1 MFSIREINQNPRLL
15 PNFSLGYDIYESH
28 DDARTTSYAMLG
40 MPAAGESHLA
50 NLDCGKKKNLL
61 AILEGTESELSTL
74 ISAMSG
80 IYKIPQAGPGRGR
93 EASSIHTQLAL
104 AQLSPLHKAPSP
116 AEEICPLLREWQ
128 LGTGVLK
135 WEAKKPGRISLGI
148 QHIRK
153 SVMEEMPPFQIV
165 PYRGIQFYGL
175 GSRVLEEHTQFPF
188 IYRMTSKEENQYL
201 GIVHLAMRFGSTW
214 IGLFFPDSENG
225 EEFVRLVI
233 PLIIS
238 HGICI
243 AFTKR
248 LPQSMDTMTEKE
260 VFAVWG
266 QGNVAIMYIDSQFG
280 CIPALVSQ
288 EKFVSEQ
295 IGGKVWITTTA
306 ADINLYLE
314 SAFSLKSWS
323 SYREKENLEMLPQ
336 EELES
341 VFSQDRFHNYNS
353 AQMFHAFLRDVRHA
367 NTSMAEVHLNQHGR
381 LEAKFDIVNLVLFPK
396 NTPGFVTIGSWK
408 SEATPGKWLS
418 INPEAIVWPRHFKKM
433 PPPSRCVLSC
443 QPGDTKEVQEGKLPC
458 CYAYAPCAEGTIST
472 QEVAF
477 LARKLPGTFNE
488 TKLITFSML
497 VFCSV
502 WVSFVTTYLSTRG
515 KYMVTVQ
522 VFSTLASS
530 AGLLVCIFLPKC
542 CIIVLRPDLNT
553 KQYLTVKINDG
564 IREAL
569 PGSLMVLHLLLLLLL
584 LWTLPQA
591 TQRMLRTTCPLTK
604 PKEWQEYYR
613 PGDLIVGG
621 NLPLGS
627 YSYKQME
634 DFRSLA
640 PLDMS
645 VLPVIPGIVTADYRL
660 EQDPQTESIL
670 RGLFHK
676 GSYEVILK
684 LTQKNLELRT
694 IMKNYQLF
702 LALAFTI
709 TEVNKDLTL
718 LPNTTLGFR
727 AQEHMDI
734 VKRMHENNLSLLST
748 RGRRVPN
755 YKCDRQDN
763 LLSIIGGLDSH
774 SSREIASYMGI
785 YKIPQLGY
793 GMLDHAQGEKRE
805 YPSFYRIDPHDIFQY
820 EGLVQVLLHFHWNW
834 IGLVAPS
841 DERGETFIHT
851 LTPMLKQKDICV
863 AISEMFKISDPLY
876 VLQVRSGSIP
886 SSWFEP
892 QVMIVFSDSSVV
904 QQLSVLL
911 TIHGEKTKT
920 PLRKVWILTSHWEI
934 SANGFRSGGRYLKS
948 IHGALHFKDH
958 RGEVPKF
965 KSFLTSRNPSQPQED
980 IFLRLWWGIVFFCEF
995 LDPGQASPNGKS
1007 NCTGEESLEDLPA
1020 SIFELSMS
1028 SHSYSIYNGIYC
1040 MAHALHVVL
1049 ASKSRMTGEG
1059 KRLQNIQPW
1068 QILDPLRHVQFNNSA
1083 GEEVSFTENGRRYD
1097 ILNWISFPN
1106 GSLSPVKI
1114 GEVDSTAPPG
1124 EDFMIHHDAIVW
1136 ATEVGWKQTE
1146 RPLQGARGDVLPG
1159 SREKFQRGR
1168 RFAATDVTLVLK
1180 RPFLTGQVSL
1190 LIPDADRCDPCPEQ
1204 QHPNGKHDHCIP
1216 RKIHFLSYPETLGF
1230 TLASLALTHSL
1241 ITSFVLAI
1249 FIKYRNTPIVKAN
1262 NRDLTYVLLISL
1274 LFCFLCSFFFI
1285 GRPTKFTCL
1294 LRQITFGI
1302 IFSVAVSSILA
1313 KTVMVV
1319 LAFMA
1324 TKPGNVA
1331 RKLLGRHLT
1340 SSIVLACPLIQAIIC
1355 NIWLVTSPPFPNLD
1369 FHSLAGEIIVEC
1381 NEGSTTMFYAV
1392 LSYMGFL
1399 ALISF
1404 LVAFL
1409 ARKLP
1414 DSFNEAKFITFSMLV
1429 FCSVWVSFVPT
1440 YLSTKG
1446 RYAVAMEVFSILASG
1461 AGLLGFIFLPK
1472 CYIILLRPSLNSR
1485 DHLIRKT

>member
-1 MFSIREINQNPRLL
+1 
-15 PNFSLGYDIYESH
+15 
-28 DDARTTSYAMLG
+28 
-40 MPAAGESHLA
+40 
-50 NLDCGKKKNLL
+50 
-61 AILEGTESELSTL
+61 
-74 ISAMSG
+74 
-80 IYKIPQAGPGRGR
+80 
-93 EASSIHTQLAL
+93 
-104 AQLSPLHKAPSP
+104 
-116 AEEICPLLREWQ
+116 
-128 LGTGVLK
+128 
-135 WEAKKPGRISLGI
+135 
-148 QHIRK
+148 
-153 SVMEEMPPFQIV
+153 
-165 PYRGIQFYGL
+165 
-175 GSRVLEEHTQFPF
+175 
-188 IYRMTSKEENQYL
+188 
-201 GIVHLAMRFGSTW
+201 
-214 IGLFFPDSENG
+214 
-225 EEFVRLVI
+225 
-233 PLIIS
+233 
-238 HGICI
+238 
-243 AFTKR
+243 
-248 LPQSMDTMTEKE
+248 
-260 VFAVWG
+260 
-266 QGNVAIMYIDSQFG
+266 
-280 CIPALVSQ
+280 
-288 EKFVSEQ
+288 
-295 IGGKVWITTTA
+295 
-306 ADINLYLE
+306 
-314 SAFSLKSWS
+314 
-323 SYREKENLEMLPQ
+323 
-336 EELES
+336 
-341 VFSQDRFHNYNS
+341 
-353 AQMFHAFLRDVRHA
+353 
-367 NTSMAEVHLNQHGR
+367 
-381 LEAKFDIVNLVLFPK
+381 
-396 NTPGFVTIGSWK
+396 
-408 SEATPGKWLS
+408 
-418 INPEAIVWPRHFKKM
+418 
-433 PPPSRCVLSC
+433 
-443 QPGDTKEVQEGKLPC
+443 
-458 CYAYAPCAEGTIST
+458 
-472 QEVAF
+472 
-477 LARKLPGTFNE
+477 
-488 TKLITFSML
+488 
-497 VFCSV
+497 
-502 WVSFVTTYLSTRG
+502 
-515 KYMVTVQ
+515 
-522 VFSTLASS
+522 
-530 AGLLVCIFLPKC
+530 
-542 CIIVLRPDLNT
+542 
-553 KQYLTVKINDG
+553 
-564 IREAL
+564 
-569 PGSLMVLHLLLLLLL
+569 
-584 LWTLPQA
+584 
-591 TQRMLRTTCPLTK
+591 
-604 PKEWQEYYR
+604 
-613 PGDLIVGG
+613 
-621 NLPLGS
+621 
-627 YSYKQME
+627 
-634 DFRSLA
+634 
-640 PLDMS
+640 
-645 VLPVIPGIVTADYRL
+645 
-660 EQDPQTESIL
+660 
-670 RGLFHK
+670 
-676 GSYEVILK
+676 
-684 LTQKNLELRT
+684 
-694 IMKNYQLF
+694 MKNYQLF

-1049 ASKSRMTGEG
+1049 NVLTIALFLKTSF
-1059 KRLQNIQPW
+1059 PF

-1136 ATEVGWKQTE
+1136 ATE
-1146 RPLQGARGDVLPG
+1146 RAPFARCTRRCSPG
-1159 SREKFQRGR
+1159 QQRKVPEGKEVCCYRCDSCPEKTISNR
-1168 RFAATDVTLVLK
+1168 T
-1180 RPFLTGQVSL
+1180 
-1190 LIPDADRCDPCPEQ
+1190 DADRCDPCPEQ